1 MSYDNKIY
9 DPTESLDQLIS
20 QENFSEIRW
29 IGILQIII
37 YYTKEESELYV
48 TNIIRI

>member
-9 DPTESLDQLIS
+9 DPTESLDLLIS
-20 QENFSEIRW
+20 HENFSEIRW

-37 YYTKEESELYV
+37 YNSKDESEL
-48 TNIIRI
+48 NM